1 MERIDKKIKEHN
13 LSKINILDCTLRD
26 GAYIVNGVFG
36 EPAIRGIINKLQNA
50 NIDIIECGWL
60 KNDTCVDGTTYY
72 HLPSDLEKYLS
83 GKSEKVK
90 YVAMI
95 DWDRYDLQNLP
106 ECDGKSIDA
115 IRVVFPH
122 NHYAEGMA
130 LGGVIK
136 SKGYEV
142 FFQAANT
149 LAYSD
154 EELVE
159 LTTIANQV
167 KPSSLSIVDTFG
179 AMYGEDLS
187 RIVNILDNHLDK
199 DIALGF
205 HSHNNQQMSFALSMQ
220 FIDML
225 KNSGRDCIVDSSLC
239 GMGRGAGNATTELV
253 VNYINRKYGGN
264 YDMNEVMDAIDMYMQ
279 YFLENYSWGYSI
291 PYFIAG
297 MYCTHVNNIAY
308 LLKNH
313 RTNAK
318 DMRNIVESLSEE
330 DRKKYDYDL
339 LEDKYLDYQ
348 GKVVDDSEC
357 LSMLEEEVQNREVL
371 LILPGRSIHEEE
383 DKIKNYIVK
392 NNPLI
397 IGINAV
403 FEGFNYDYVFF
414 SNKVRYNYAK
424 EIYSDLFSEHHRIV
438 ASNIKV
444 IPDNNESIVNYNLLV
459 KRGWEHFDNSGIMC
473 LRLLNKV
480 HAKEVVLA
488 GFDGFD
494 DDVSNSYADKS
505 LPHINP
511 GKAWSELNSE
521 IKDMLQDFM
530 NSTKEYMNIRFL
542 TKSRFE

>member
-122 NHYAEGMA
+122 NHYSEGMA

-159 LTTIANQV
+159 LATIANQV

-187 RIVNILDNHLDK
+187 RIVNVLDKHLDK

-220 FIDML
+220 FVDLL

-424 EIYSDLFSEHHRIV
+424 EIYPNLFNRHHRIV

-444 IPDNNESIVNYNLLV
+444 IPEANESIVNYNLLV

-530 NSTKEYMNIRFL
+530 NSTKEYINIRFL

>member
-136 SKGYEV
+136 NKGYEV

-159 LTTIANQV
+159 LATIANQV

-279 YFLENYSWGYSI
+279 YFLESYSWGYSI

-480 HAKEVVLA
+480 HAKEAVLA

>member
-1 MERIDKKIKEHN
+1 MNSIR
-13 LSKINILDCTLRD
+13 ILDCTLRD

-136 SKGYEV
+136 NKGYEV

-159 LTTIANQV
+159 LATIANQV

-357 LSMLEEEVQNREVL
+357 LSMLEEEIQNREVL

-424 EIYSDLFSEHHRIV
+424 EIYPNLFNRHHRIV
-438 ASNIKV
+438 ASNIKI
-444 IPDNNESIVNYNLLV
+444 IPEANESIVNYNLLI